1 MIEVLEVFS
10 VTHGSTK
17 RDIVISTKGY
27 MDEKIVKLVLKWPPQ
42 IEKII
47 NLWFQLYKEWLLSYK
62 GNSHPIEK
70 LDKEDIQIASMD
82 IKIYSTS
89 LVIRKDA
96 N

>member
-1 MIEVLEVFS
+1 
-10 VTHGSTK
+10 
-17 RDIVISTKGY
+17 

-82 IKIYSTS
+82 MKIYSTS